1 VADAREPLAQRRKT
15 IMAKHSTCPNMSDFG
30 FADNHSGELPS
41 AAGRR
46 E

>member
-1 VADAREPLAQRRKT
+1 MADARETLAQRRKIT
-15 IMAKHSTCPNMSDFG
+15 MAKHSTCPNMSDFG

-41 AAGRR
+41 TAGHR